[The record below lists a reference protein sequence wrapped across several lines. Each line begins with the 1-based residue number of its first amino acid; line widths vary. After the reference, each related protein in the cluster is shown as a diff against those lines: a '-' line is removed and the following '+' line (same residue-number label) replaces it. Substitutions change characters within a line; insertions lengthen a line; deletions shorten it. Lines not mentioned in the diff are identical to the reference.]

1 MNCTLS
7 ALVGIGM
14 LGAAVST
21 MTVSEQQHD
30 LLKQTLSEELAI
42 RYEAIAIERRNHYLM
57 GLALGLVL
65 AVLTLRLVK
74 TSNRFHRITLFTL
87 ITLVTGVTVYSF
99 LPKSDYMLNHLKTE
113 EQTKAWLEVYTTMKG
128 RYMLGFGLGTLAA
141 VPLAYAMC

>member
-21 MTVSEQQHD
+21 MTVSKEQHD
-30 LLKQTLSEELAI
+30 LLKETLSDELDQV
-42 RYEAIAIERRNHYLM
+42 YDSIAIERRNHYLM

-65 AVLTLRLVK
+65 AFMTLRMVK
-74 TSNRFHRITLFTL
+74 TSNRFHRMTLFTL
-87 ITLVTGVTVYSF
+87 ITLVTAVTVYSV

-113 EQTKAWLEVYTTMKG
+113 EQTKAWLEVYKTMKH
-128 RYMLGFGLGTLAA
+128 RYMLGFALGSLAA
-141 VPLAYAMC
+141 IPLAYAMC

>member
-21 MTVSEQQHD
+21 MTVSKEQHD
-30 LLKQTLSEELAI
+30 LLKETLSDELDQV
-42 RYEAIAIERRNHYLM
+42 YDSIAIERRNHYLM

-65 AVLTLRLVK
+65 AFMTLRMVK
-74 TSNRFHRITLFTL
+74 TSNRFHRMTLFTL
-87 ITLVTGVTVYSF
+87 ITLVTAVTVYSV

-113 EQTKAWLEVYTTMKG
+113 EQIKAWLEVYKTMKH
-128 RYMLGFGLGTLAA
+128 RYMLGFALGSLAA
-141 VPLAYAMC
+141 IPLAYAMC

>member
-21 MTVSEQQHD
+21 MTVSKEQHD
-30 LLKQTLSEELAI
+30 LLKETLSDELDQV
-42 RYEAIAIERRNHYLM
+42 YDSIAIERRNHYLM

-65 AVLTLRLVK
+65 AFMTLRMVK
-74 TSNRFHRITLFTL
+74 TSNRFHRMTLFTL
-87 ITLVTGVTVYSF
+87 ITLVTAVTVYSV

-113 EQTKAWLEVYTTMKG
+113 EQTKAWLEVYKTMKH
-128 RYMLGFGLGTLAA
+128 RYMLGFALGSFAA
-141 VPLAYAMC
+141 IPLAYAMC